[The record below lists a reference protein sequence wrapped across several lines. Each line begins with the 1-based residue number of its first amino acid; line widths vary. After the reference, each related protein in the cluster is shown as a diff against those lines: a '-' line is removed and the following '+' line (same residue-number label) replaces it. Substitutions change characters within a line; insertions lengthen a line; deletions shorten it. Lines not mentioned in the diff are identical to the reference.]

1 MHCFKIGYNIR
12 THKFLKTLFDEIIDQ
27 LARHKPRCEVWVMHC
42 FAAAAIVVATAAAA
56 AAVDESGN

>member
-12 THKFLKTLFDEIIDQ
+12 KHKFLKKLFVEIIDQ
-27 LARHKPRCEVWVMHC
+27 LARHQPRCEMWVIHC
-42 FAAAAIVVATAAAA
+42 FAAAVVAA